1 MPLAIRRSRSLEA
14 EEVVNEGSL
23 PGDVIL
29 SQPPDL
35 SLTNHVHRFRFPEV
49 FGSRVEG
56 PESLTRSDPPL
67 AVDLGR
73 TPERVLATHSPN
85 KLAYFLR
92 RGWSSTLTMVQ
103 RARRVVSAWST
114 NSRLAG
120 LCGVSTAG
128 VLWAKQH
135 ECCTQGLFSFDV
147 TVFRTLTAANASK
160 TPILRLQ
167 HLVYDNGGGT
177 TPLAEALLTL

>member
-35 SLTNHVHRFRFPEV
+35 SLTNHVHRFRFPEL

-92 RGWSSTLTMVQ
+92 HGWSSTLTMVTLPCPEQ
-103 RARRVVSAWST
+103 TKSLPLPANDRICLDNHQSPPRVLRANYGRSKFRPCKQMRSPGLSA
-114 NSRLAG
+114 
-120 LCGVSTAG
+120 
-128 VLWAKQH
+128 
-135 ECCTQGLFSFDV
+135 F
-147 TVFRTLTAANASK
+147 
-160 TPILRLQ
+160 
-167 HLVYDNGGGT
+167 
-177 TPLAEALLTL
+177 